1 MKSTFSR
8 LLQTRK
14 NILALYVK
22 HEEKAFTIPTGFK
35 NHLYWNLAHC
45 VVTQQILCYRLSN
58 NTMLVE
64 NEFVEKYKKGTV
76 PTSEVVS
83 ALEVSKTKELL
94 FTTLEQLE
102 KDHQLGVFSN
112 FNAYSTSY
120 GLQLNSFEDAIQFNT
135 IHEALH
141 LGYMM
146 AMVK

>member
-45 VVTQQILCYRLSN
+45 VVTQQVLCYRLSN
-58 NTMLVE
+58 NTMLVK

-76 PTSEVVS
+76 PTSEVIS

>member
-1 MKSTFSR
+1 MKSTFNR
-8 LLQTRK
+8 LRQTRK
-14 NILALYVK
+14 NLLAFYEK
-22 HEEKAFTIPTGFK
+22 HEEKAFIISKGFK
-35 NHLYWNLAHC
+35 NNLYWNLAHC
-45 VVTQQILCYRLSN
+45 VVTQQILCYKLSDN
-58 NTMLVE
+58 AMLVE

-83 ALEVSKTKELL
+83 ALQVSKTKELL

-102 KDHQLGVFSN
+102 KDYQLGLFSN

-120 GLQLNSFEDAIQFNT
+120 GLQLNSFEDAIQFNNV
-135 IHEALH
+135 HEALH

>member
-1 MKSTFSR
+1 MKSTFYR

-14 NILALYVK
+14 NILALYEK
-22 HEEKAFTIPTGFK
+22 HEDVAFTIPKGFK

-45 VVTQQILCYRLSN
+45 VVTQQILCYKLSN
-58 NTMLVE
+58 NDMLLE
-64 NEFVEKYKKGTV
+64 NEFIDAYKKGTV
-76 PTSEVVS
+76 PTSEVIPEF
-83 ALEVSKTKELL
+83 EVLKTKELL

-102 KDHQLGVFSN
+102 KDYQLGLFSN

-120 GLQLNSFEDAIQFNT
+120 GLQLNNFEDAIQFNT

>member
-14 NILALYVK
+14 NILALYNK
-22 HEEKAFTIPTGFK
+22 HEKRAFNIPTGFR
-35 NHLYWNLAHC
+35 NNLYWNLAHC
-45 VVTQQILCYRLSN
+45 VVTQQILCYSLSN

-64 NEFVEKYKKGTV
+64 NEFVEKYKKGTF

-94 FTTLEQLE
+94 FTTLDQLE
-102 KDHQLGVFSN
+102 KDHRLGVFSN

-120 GLQLNSFEDAIQFNT
+120 GLRLNNFEDAIQFNT

>member
-1 MKSTFSR
+1 M
-8 LLQTRK
+8 
-14 NILALYVK
+14 
-22 HEEKAFTIPTGFK
+22 
-35 NHLYWNLAHC
+35 
-45 VVTQQILCYRLSN
+45 N
-58 NTMLVE
+58 NS
-64 NEFVEKYKKGTV
+64 FVEKYKKGTV

-94 FTTLEQLE
+94 FTTLERLE
-102 KDHQLGVFSN
+102 KDYQLGVFSN